1 MRVGPSIGIC
11 IGILAIIMSSG
22 CSDRDA
28 ESITVDDHVFNV
40 PREYLIEE
48 RIPWL
53 PQAEQKGLLF
63 HLNPEALVREQI
75 SVLVESRS
83 ITCRD
88 EEASTQL
95 ARHCADKEALIEDGS
110 LDWENVKKVEPND
123 DPTQWSYVYESK
135 GAAPITIASC
145 FAMADG
151 ENGLCTVLGS
161 YTDLV
166 YTLRVKDSEITRIPE
181 IKKAVTALLSSWDD
195 QERTG

>member
-1 MRVGPSIGIC
+1 
-11 IGILAIIMSSG
+11 MSSG
-22 CSDRDA
+22 CSDSDA
-28 ESITVDDHVFNV
+28 EAITVDDHVFNV

-53 PQAEQKGLLF
+53 PQSEEKGLLF
-63 HLNPEALVREQI
+63 HTNPKAPVREKI

-88 EEASTQL
+88 EDASTQL
-95 ARHCADKEALIEDGS
+95 ARHCANEEGLIEDGS
-110 LDWENVKKVEPND
+110 LDWENVKKIEPNG
-123 DPTQWSYVYESK
+123 DPTQWTYVYESK
-135 GAAPITIASC
+135 GRAPVTIASC

-166 YTLRVKDSEITRIPE
+166 YSFRVRDSEIARIPE
-181 IKKAVTALLSSWDD
+181 INNLVTALLSSWDK
-195 QERTG
+195 QERPE